1 MKKLLSILR
10 LTLPC
15 MLLAAPS
22 ALAADSGAAQIDT
35 GDTAWVLISAALV
48 FIMTPGLGFFY
59 GGMVRSKNV
68 LTTIMQS
75 FFIVA
80 MISVEWIILGYA
92 MTFGT
97 DISGFIGSLDKV
109 GLAGVGSSIL
119 ENGTIPE
126 LAFVAFQCMFAVIT
140 PALITGA
147 FAERVKF
154 QAFAIFILLWAIFI
168 YNPMAHWVWGGGF
181 LAKLGALDFAGG
193 LVIHILSGVSGLT
206 LCLLLGKRH
215 GLGKIPM
222 LPHNLPMTVLGA
234 TLLWFGWFGFNA
246 GSALG
251 ANALAAN
258 AFVTSQA
265 AAAAATV
272 SWVLIEWISNGK
284 PTVLGAASGCI
295 AGLVAITPAAGFVAP
310 MPAIIIGAVGGVI
323 CYYSV
328 ALLKTKLGYDDSLD
342 AFGIHGIGG
351 TWGAVATGL
360 WATTEVNPA
369 GANGLFYGETHLLF
383 AQIVSIFVA
392 YALAIF
398 GSFIL
403 FKIVNSFTS
412 MRADKSEEVTGLDIT
427 EHGERGYNQAIMSG
441 SPFEDTLSAPLNTS
455 TINDIG
461 MNNHNL

>member
-1 MKKLLSILR
+1 M
-10 LTLPC
+10 
-15 MLLAAPS
+15 
-22 ALAADSGAAQIDT
+22 IDT

-48 FIMTPGLGFFY
+48 FLMTPGLGFFY

-80 MISVEWIILGYA
+80 MVSVEWILLGYA

-97 DISGFIGSLDKV
+97 DINGFIGSLDKI
-109 GLAGVGSSIL
+109 GLAGVGMNVL

-147 FAERVKF
+147 FAERMKF
-154 QAFAIFILLWAIFI
+154 GAFALFILLWAIFI

-181 LAKLGALDFAGG
+181 LAGLGALDFAGG

-206 LCLLLGKRH
+206 LCILLGKRR
-215 GLGKIPM
+215 GYGRTAM

-234 TLLWFGWFGFNA
+234 ALLWFGWFGFNA

-265 AAAAATV
+265 AAAAATL
-272 SWVLIEWISNGK
+272 SWVLAEWKINGK
-284 PTVLGAASGCI
+284 PTILGAASGCI

-310 MPAIIIGAVGGVI
+310 MPAVIIGLVGGIV
-323 CYYSV
+323 CYFAV
-328 ALLKTKLGYDDSLD
+328 AVLKEKLGYDDALD
-342 AFGIHGIGG
+342 AFGVHGIGG
-351 TWGAVATGL
+351 TWGAIATGI
-360 WATTEVNPA
+360 WATTDVNPT
-369 GANGLFYGETHLLF
+369 GANGLFYGDSHLF
-383 AQIVSIFVA
+383 TAQLISIVVA
-392 YALAIF
+392 YALAIG
-398 GSFIL
+398 GSYIL
-403 FKIVNSFTS
+403 FKIVSLITDV
-412 MRADKSEEVTGLDIT
+412 RADEAEELTGLDIV
-427 EHGERGYNQAIMSG
+427 EHGEHGYSRSVLTG
-441 SPFEDTLSAPLNTS
+441 SPMMGAFEDSSEMLANTVMHAAEK
-455 TINDIG
+455 G
-461 MNNHNL
+461 